1 MPPPPR
7 VTDPEDDEP
16 APATS
21 SAAAA
26 AGAGVGSPATA
37 EGTGDTPASTARS
50 TQPTSVPVKAVLC
63 LSTCPLL
70 PHTTALETAELASLS
85 TSAGRVGTYRNLNAD
100 GTPAF
105 TLSVLDVRR
114 VLTTLAKWQQESAD
128 RAVLLSGPAGLNV
141 DAAQGYCA
149 PFAVT
154 AAGKEITTDAEFDD
168 PANVMLDIWNRERSR
183 LQQVLVGDLSRVS
196 RANMGHFQN
205 LALINAAAEGKDA
218 LTVQNT
224 VTDRA
229 TQFKSQYDR
238 STQCVRRCFWDVC
251 FAPQLPPIPSD
262 TSSTGVLAAPPAA
275 FVTDC
280 VTDGR
285 RGTVT
290 LSLGPIV
297 GGVTPTTANVLIQV
311 TLSYTVVLNAVV
323 SCDVLQ
329 PKLWGRAFCLARS
342 VVPFYLHTIRCV
354 LR

>member
-7 VTDPEDDEP
+7 GTDPEDDEP
-16 APATS
+16 APTTSS

-26 AGAGVGSPATA
+26 AGTGAGGPSTA
-37 EGTGDTPASTARS
+37 EATGDTPISTARS
-50 TQPTSVPVKAVLC
+50 QQLTSVPVKAVLC

-70 PHTTALETAELASLS
+70 PHTTALETAELTSL
-85 TSAGRVGTYRNLNAD
+85 TTTAGRVGTYRNLNAD
-100 GTPAF
+100 GTPTF

-114 VLTTLAKWQQESAD
+114 VLTTLAKWQQESPD

-154 AAGKEITTDAEFDD
+154 AAGKEITDAEFDD

-183 LQQVLVGDLSRVS
+183 LQQVLVGDLRRVS
-196 RANMGHFQN
+196 RANMSHFQN

-311 TLSYTVVLNAVV
+311 IAS
-323 SCDVLQ
+323 
-329 PKLWGRAFCLARS
+329 ARL
-342 VVPFYLHTIRCV
+342 F
-354 LR
+354 